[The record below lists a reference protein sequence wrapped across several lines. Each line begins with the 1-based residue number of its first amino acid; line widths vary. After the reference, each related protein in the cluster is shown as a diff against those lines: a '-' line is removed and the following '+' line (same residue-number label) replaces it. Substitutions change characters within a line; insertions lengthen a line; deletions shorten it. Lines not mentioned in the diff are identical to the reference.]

1 VGRWEPDAA
10 GRLREAAL
18 ELFVEQGYDATTVAD
33 IADRAGLA
41 ARTFFRHFANKREVL
56 FAGSEQLEAEM
67 VTAMDATPRDAAPMQ
82 AVAAALQA
90 GATVLDQRR
99 GFARRRHAVIA
110 ANPELRE
117 RELLKLASLGA
128 ALRDGLRRRDVAELE
143 ASLAGEAAM
152 VVFRVAFERWVE
164 ASKERDLADVMA
176 ECMDGLLGLAAVPVR
191 TARSRRSPGAG
202 SSASTRASTSRSGTT
217 TGRAR

>member
-18 ELFVEQGYDATTVAD
+18 DLFVEQGYDDTTVAD
-33 IADRAGLA
+33 IAERAGLT

-67 VTAMDATPRDAAPMQ
+67 VAAMDATPADAAPMQ

-90 GATVLDQRR
+90 SAAVLDQRR
-99 GFARRRHAVIA
+99 SFARRRQEVVA

-128 ALRDGLRRRDVAELE
+128 ALRDGLRRRGVAEPA
-143 ASLAGEAAM
+143 ASLAGEAAI
-152 VVFRVAFERWVE
+152 VVFRVAFGRWVDGS
-164 ASKERDLADVMA
+164 AERDLAAVMT
-176 ECMDGLLGLAAVPVR
+176 ECMDELAGLSAVTSRPRRDAA
-191 TARSRRSPGAG
+191 AG
-202 SSASTRASTSRSGTT
+202 SRAPG
-217 TGRAR
+217 

>member
-1 VGRWEPDAA
+1 MGRWEPDAA

-18 ELFVEQGYDATTVAD
+18 DLFVEQGYDHTTVAD
-33 IADRAGLA
+33 IADRAGLT

-67 VTAMDATPRDAAPMQ
+67 VAAMDATPRDAPPMQ

-90 GATVLDQRR
+90 GAAVLGQRR
-99 GFARRRHAVIA
+99 DFARRRRAVIA
-110 ANPELRE
+110 ANPELQE

-128 ALRDGLRRRDVAELE
+128 ALRDGLRRRDAGELE

-152 VVFRVAFERWVE
+152 VVFRIAFERWVD
-164 ASKERDLADVMA
+164 ASPAPDLAVVMS
-176 ECMDGLLGLAAVPVR
+176 ECLDGLRGLAAP
-191 TARSRRSPGAG
+191 
-202 SSASTRASTSRSGTT
+202 T
-217 TGRAR
+217 TGRGVRS